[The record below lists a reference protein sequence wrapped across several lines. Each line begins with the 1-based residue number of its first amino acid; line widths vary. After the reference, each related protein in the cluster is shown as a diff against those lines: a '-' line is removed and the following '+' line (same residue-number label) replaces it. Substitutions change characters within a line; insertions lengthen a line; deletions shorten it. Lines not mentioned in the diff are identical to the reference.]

1 MKTKKWKYWKHFQ
14 LSYTSE
20 MWNSLNWTIQLLFKS
35 QNYLKNTWI
44 IAVLLDIADTD
55 SLTRALLERSITIN
69 SCGEKTVIKCVWD
82 FLSYHECL
90 KLIFRYEEFLSL
102 FSIPLNKTAAVRARD
117 TLAKILYD
125 GLFQFLI
132 TSVNKKIQSY
142 EQPCSYISFFD
153 IAGFGKSFFMMKSF
167 QFGDTF
173 SLNVHLQNICQTQKA
188 NMSNFV

>member
-1 MKTKKWKYWKHFQ
+1 MKILKA
-14 LSYTSE
+14 LSAILHIGNVEFLELDNTNAVQITESSKE
-20 MWNSLNWTIQLLFKS
+20 HLNHA
-35 QNYLKNTWI
+35 
-44 IAVLLDIADTD
+44 AVLLDIADTD

-82 FLSYHECL
+82 FLSCHECL

-167 QFGDTF
+167 QLGGTF
-173 SLNVHLQNICQTQKA
+173 SSNVHLQNICQTQKA